1 MTRIEA
7 VNDFVIK
14 FANVNGSGSASANE
28 LFAKAI
34 LRMGV
39 PVSPRNIFPS
49 NIQGLPTW
57 YEVRVSEKG
66 YLGRRGGIDMMVAMN
81 PQTWDADVAELEPG
95 GYLFYDSTRALP
107 PSKFRAD
114 INVIG
119 MPLTD
124 ICNAVYTDPRQRQL
138 FKNIVYVGALSVLLE
153 IDPDVIEK
161 LFGEQY
167 KGKEKLLAS
176 NVQALHLGRDFAREH
191 LRAPLG
197 IRVRRSDNVGDRIF
211 VDGNSAAALGCVYG
225 GATVAAWY
233 PITPSSSVAE
243 AFQRYCAKFR
253 VDASTGQNKYAI
265 VQAEDEIASIGMVVG
280 AGWNGARA
288 FTATSGPGVSLMTE
302 FIGLA
307 YFAEIPVTIIDVQRG
322 GPSTGMPTRTQQADI
337 LSCAYASH
345 GDTKHVLLF
354 PQDPHECFEHAACA
368 LDLADRL
375 QTPVFVMTDLDIG
388 MNQRLC
394 QPFEWDDARAYD
406 RGKVMSAEELEAGKD
421 FGRYKDVDGDGIP
434 WRTLPG
440 THPTK
445 GSYFTRGTTRDAY
458 ARYSERGPDY
468 VYNVERLLKKFATAA
483 TLVPQ
488 PVLRQAA
495 RKTRLGVIY
504 FGSTSPAMHE
514 ALDVLTA
521 SSISLDA
528 LRLRAFPFP
537 QSVAQFI
544 AEHDEV
550 FVVEQNRDAQMRSL
564 LVNEFDADPGKL
576 VRVLH
581 FDGTPITARFI
592 TQAITEHVHAKAV
605 SGAVPSRAGAGVGT
619 ASQELQK

>member
-1 MTRIEA
+1 MKRIEA

-28 LFAKAI
+28 LFVKAI

-57 YEVRVSEKG
+57 YEARVSEKG
-66 YLGRRGGIDMMVAMN
+66 HLGRRGGIDMMVSMN
-81 PQTWDADVAELEPG
+81 PQTWDQDLSEIDPG
-95 GYLFYDSTRALP
+95 GYLFYDSTKPLP
-107 PSKFRAD
+107 ATAFRDD
-114 INVIG
+114 IHVIG
-119 MPLTD
+119 MPLTA
-124 ICNAVYTDPRQRQL
+124 ICNATYEDARQRQL
-138 FKNIVYVGALSVLLE
+138 FKNIMYVGALSVLLHVTPE
-153 IDPDVIEK
+153 VVEK
-161 LFGEQY
+161 LFAEQY
-167 KGKEKLLAS
+167 RGKEKLLDS
-176 NVQALHLGRDFAREH
+176 NIRAFHAGREFARDHLGPIG
-191 LRAPLG
+191 LS
-197 IRVRRSDNVGDRIF
+197 VRRSAAVGERVF

-243 AFQRYCAKFR
+243 AFQKYCAKFR
-253 VDASTGQNKYAI
+253 VDPETGKNNYAI
-265 VQAEDEIASIGMVVG
+265 VQAEDEIASIGIVVG
-280 AGWNGARA
+280 AGWNGCRA

-307 YFAEIPVTIIDVQRG
+307 YFAEVPVTIINVQRG

-337 LSCAYASH
+337 LACAYASH

-354 PQDPHECFEHAACA
+354 PEDPHECFDQAAAA

-375 QTPVFVMTDLDIG
+375 QTPVFLMTDLDIG

-406 RGKVMSAEELEAGKD
+406 RGKVMTAEELEAGRE
-421 FGRYKDVDGDGIP
+421 FARYKDVDGDGIA

-440 THPTK
+440 THPSR
-445 GSYFTRGTTRDAY
+445 GAYFTRGTTRDEF
-458 ARYSERGPDY
+458 ARYSESGPHY
-468 VYNVERLLKKFATAA
+468 MYNVQRLLKKFATAA

-488 PVLRQAA
+488 PVLRTAPQ
-495 RKTRLGVIY
+495 KTRLGVLF

-514 ALDVLTA
+514 
-521 SSISLDA
+521 SLDA
-528 LRLRAFPFP
+528 LAESGIHLDAMRLRAFPFP
-537 QSVAQFI
+537 PAVLDFVKA
-544 AEHDEV
+544 HDEV

-564 LVNEFDADPGKL
+564 LVNELNVSPGRL
-576 VRVLH
+576 TPVLH
-581 FDGTPITARFI
+581 YDGTPITARFI
-592 TQAITEHVHAKAV
+592 TQEITKHVHAIAV
-605 SGAVPSRAGAGVGT
+605 SPKEKV
-619 ASQELQK
+619 